1 MIALAL
7 SLSLGLAGPD
17 PCAGVLDRT
26 GDCAAPDEV
35 PAAVSA
41 DPRQEGPALALP
53 DVIASDEIPPKLG
66 LFAAALAI
74 GGTAAVSMSYA
85 VTPPGETAD
94 EERLRKAVRLG
105 GVSVLAVAGL
115 VGGSAMALSFFD
127 PATGV
132 PRHPLEDAE

>member
-17 PCAGVLDRT
+17 PCANVLDRT
-26 GDCAAPDEV
+26 GTCAAPEEV
-35 PAAVSA
+35 PAALSA
-41 DPRQEGPALALP
+41 DAKKEGAALALA
-53 DVIASDEIPPKLG
+53 DVIASEEIAPKIG
-66 LFAAALAI
+66 LVAAALAI

-115 VGGSAMALSFFD
+115 VGGSAVALSFFD

-132 PRHPLEDAE
+132 PRHPLEDDE